1 MQAALFPRFP
11 PSSSEVDDL
20 ANVVCDAELH
30 HAEAEVRGG
39 QTAAD
44 RKTSVINT
52 RDSAFDCSKH
62 KVKAVEHKSSAFDC
76 NRDTSMLF
84 VRTALRSFKI
94 PDPCDNTLSLR
105 ACQLCLKSHS
115 CVQSSFLA
123 LGSWPRVPHR

>member
-20 ANVVCDAELH
+20 AHVVCDAELH

-76 NRDTSMLF
+76 NVDTSMLF
-84 VRTALRSFKI
+84 RTALGSFKI
-94 PDPCDNTLSLR
+94 PDPCDNTLELQSLS
-105 ACQLCLKSHS
+105 ALPEITFMCAVIIPCFG
-115 CVQSSFLA
+115 FLA
-123 LGSWPRVPHR
+123 KGTT